1 MSELKICSKCNIEK
15 PITEFSKHVKY
26 KSGIRN
32 SCKTCESIIKKQWKK
47 DNPDKVKEE
56 RKRWKKNNPDKVKE
70 GRKRW
75 KKDNPD
81 KVKEERKR
89 WKVKNT
95 HENRPDNIICGGC
108 NLVKPLSDFYQGQL
122 RKCKECEK
130 LRMKIYRE
138 TNPDARKETK
148 RKWNSNNIE
157 VVKKLKKE
165 HVKRRKKRDPIF
177 RAMNIMRNRT
187 TKYAHRK
194 FNEKRGIFVEIIG
207 IDRDGFR
214 DYISSK
220 FKEGMSWEN
229 YGWSTWHLDHIIP
242 LSSAKTIKELEE
254 LSHYTNLQPLWKDE
268 NLEKSNKLL

>member
-1 MSELKICSKCNIEK
+1 METKKCIKCEIEK
-15 PITEFSKHVKY
+15 SITEFSKHVKY

-32 SCKTCESIIKKQWKK
+32 SCKTCESQVKKQWKI

-56 RKRWKKNNPDKVKE
+56 RKRRKTKKPKKIKSGGLILEKNKIKKVNE
-70 GRKRW
+70 YG
-75 KKDNPD
+75 
-81 KVKEERKR
+81 
-89 WKVKNT
+89 
-95 HENRPDNIICGGC
+95 PDNNICRRC
-108 NLVKPLSDFYQGQL
+108 NLVKPLSDFYSNRL
-122 RKCKECEK
+122 SRCKECEK
-130 LRMKIYRE
+130 ARMKVYRE
-138 TNPDARKETK
+138 NNPDARKETK

-157 VVKKLKKE
+157 SVKKLKKE

-177 RAMNIMRNRT
+177 RAMNVMRSRT
-187 TKYAHRK
+187 TRYAHKK
-194 FNEKRGIFVEIIG
+194 FNEKRGKFVEIIG

-214 DYISSK
+214 DYISTK

-242 LSSAKTIKELEE
+242 LSSAKTIEELEE